1 MWLKA
6 ERDIL
11 KTAAIYFAKEPKKRR
26 GSGRRIGCAGR
37 AQLQQLNCLRGR
49 QESFFAPDK
58 AISRTVV

>member
-11 KTAAIYFAKEPKKRR
+11 KTVATYFAKEPTWSSIAKRR

-37 AQLQQLNCLRGR
+37 AQLQQL
-49 QESFFAPDK
+49 
-58 AISRTVV
+58 